1 MFCVLNRFA
10 LTGIT
15 DQFHAGVIKCE
26 QTRFGYLA
34 NLVQWGN
41 YLCGPDPEIPCPRE
55 PPMGTT
61 ETAVRVTCVNQLAAT
76 RQYGRRDLLEE
87 LYKRYGSGASAA
99 SGNRRHYLRKKYLW
113 KLVIGG
119 SHFIRRLIDC
129 VGASCA
135 LVCFSPILA
144 LVAIAIKL
152 TDRGPV
158 LFWQTRVGQW
168 GREFPFPKFR
178 SMVVNAEQLKTDVLA
193 RNDHHDSITFKM
205 KHDPRVTRIGRITRK
220 LSLDE
225 LPQLYCVLKGEMS
238 LVGPR
243 PPLPREVAQYSLR
256 DRRRLDVKP
265 GLTCIWQVTGRGDIP
280 FDRQVELDIQYI
292 ESQSI
297 WVDILLLLKTAP
309 AIVFGKGAY

>member
-1 MFCVLNRFA
+1 
-10 LTGIT
+10 
-15 DQFHAGVIKCE
+15 
-26 QTRFGYLA
+26 
-34 NLVQWGN
+34 
-41 YLCGPDPEIPCPRE
+41 
-55 PPMGTT
+55 MGTA
-61 ETAVRVTCVNQLAAT
+61 ETGARVTCVNPVVGM
-76 RQYGRRDLLEE
+76 RQYGRWDLLEE
-87 LYKRYGSGASAA
+87 LYKRYGNRASSA

-113 KLVIGG
+113 KLVVGG
-119 SHFIRRLIDC
+119 SHCVRRLIDC
-129 VGASCA
+129 AGASCA
-135 LVCFSPILA
+135 LVCFSPILI

-178 SMVVNAEQLKTDVLA
+178 SMVVNAEQLAADVLA
-193 RNDHHDSITFKM
+193 RNSHSDSITFKM

-225 LPQLYCVLKGEMS
+225 LPQLYCVLRGEMS

-243 PPLPREVAQYSLR
+243 PPLPREVAQYTLR

-280 FDRQVELDIQYI
+280 FNRQVELDIQYI